1 MSDFSLTL
9 RQTKYGL
16 KSLGRNPRA
25 IVFSL
30 IFPVVLLV
38 LFNSIFASGD
48 SSSTRLPGGLDIDID
63 SYFTAGIMAYAIVMS
78 CFSTLAIS
86 LTSQRESGQLKRYRG
101 TPMPPWTFMAAQI
114 LRSILMV
121 ALMVV
126 VLLLIGRF
134 AFDVEVRAETLA
146 GLAVY
151 VLLGTAT
158 MCCLGIALTTVARTA
173 DTASTIAPF
182 GAVLISFVSG
192 VFIPVEELP
201 SWLAEIGRVFPL
213 AHLAEGLQTTF
224 ASSASGIGL
233 SAENVAVLAAWGIV
247 ALLVAAREFRW
258 EPQAVRA

>member
-1 MSDFSLTL
+1 MSDIGLTL

-38 LFNSIFASGD
+38 LFNSIFATGD
-48 SSSTRLPGGLDIDID
+48 SSSTELPGGEDLSTDA
-63 SYFTAGIMAYAIVMS
+63 YFTAGIIAYAIVMS

-86 LTSQRESGQLKRYRG
+86 LTSQRESGQLKRFRG
-101 TPMPPWTFMAAQI
+101 TPMPPWTFMTSQI
-114 LRSILMV
+114 LRSVLMV

-134 AFDVEVRAETLA
+134 AFSVDIHGDTLP
-146 GLAVY
+146 GLVVY
-151 VLLGTAT
+151 VLLGTAA
-158 MCCLGIALTTVARTA
+158 MCSLGIALTTVARTA
-173 DTASTIAPF
+173 DAASTIAPF
-182 GAVLISFVSG
+182 GAVLIAFISG

-201 SWLAEIGRVFPL
+201 SWLAEVGRVFPL
-213 AHLAEGLQTTF
+213 AHLAEGLQTTL
-224 ASSASGIGL
+224 SSNASGIGL
-233 SAENVAVLAAWGIV
+233 NAENVAVLAAWGIV

-258 EPQAVRA
+258 EPQAAGA